1 MKQPKEVMEE
11 EKKPMDKK
19 GRFEAMEQV
28 VNMLS
33 EKLFMDSDKDMD
45 DDDSDEK
52 KEEEMH
58 MDLDNDGEEG
68 ESLEHK
74 KKVMPGLFK
83 KGK

>member
-1 MKQPKEVMEE
+1 MKE
-11 EKKPMDKK
+11 EKKEMTKEDRYK
-19 GRFEAMEQV
+19 AMEEV

-33 EKLFMDSDKDMD
+33 EKLFMNSDKKMD
-45 DDDSDEK
+45 EDDSDEK

-58 MDLDNDGEEG
+58 IDLDNDAEKG

>member
-1 MKQPKEVMEE
+1 MKE
-11 EKKPMDKK
+11 EKKEMTKEDRYK
-19 GRFEAMEQV
+19 AMEEV

-33 EKLFMDSDKDMD
+33 EKLFMNSDKKMD
-45 DDDSDEK
+45 EYDSDEK

-58 MDLDNDGEEG
+58 IDLDNDAEKGEI
-68 ESLEHK
+68 LEHK

>member
-1 MKQPKEVMEE
+1 MKE
-11 EKKPMDKK
+11 EKKEMTKEDRYK
-19 GRFEAMEQV
+19 AMEEV

-33 EKLFMDSDKDMD
+33 EKLFMNSDKKM

-58 MDLDNDGEEG
+58 IDLDNDAEKG

>member
-1 MKQPKEVMEE
+1 MKKEIEE
-11 EKKPMDKK
+11 EKKTMSKEA
-19 GRFEAMEQV
+19 RFKAMEEV

-33 EKLFMDSDKDMD
+33 EKLFMDSDKKMDD
-45 DDDSDEK
+45 DDDSDEE

-58 MDLDNDGEEG
+58 MDLDNDAEKG